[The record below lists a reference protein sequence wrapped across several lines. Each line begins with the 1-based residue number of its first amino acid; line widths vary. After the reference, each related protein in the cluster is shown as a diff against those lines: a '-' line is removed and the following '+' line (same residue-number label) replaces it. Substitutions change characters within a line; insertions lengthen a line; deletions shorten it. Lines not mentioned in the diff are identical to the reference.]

1 MWLHWA
7 ELCSVSLHQRS
18 ETAQWRDLQPRQHL
32 LPLPGDTAGT
42 HTHMHTHSHNF
53 VTGFHCDSFHWL
65 LHFCLTLFGQHL
77 FMKGRIENIFTDEL
91 YSQFATE
98 ISGMLQLWKPK
109 LLSSGM
115 INDILQPGLN
125 LSQHAVRQNTL
136 QHEQVSDS
144 LSCSLSPPQGG
155 VASSRVIESYLWE
168 CKQLGAYSPIV
179 LLNTLLFFCTK
190 NFRFT
195 TLAQHQSL
203 SFTNFTRCSKP
214 CSRAGKVHYLR
225 YQRSRTAPSRREETG
240 GCCISNW
247 SS

>member
-1 MWLHWA
+1 
-7 ELCSVSLHQRS
+7 
-18 ETAQWRDLQPRQHL
+18 
-32 LPLPGDTAGT
+32 
-42 HTHMHTHSHNF
+42 
-53 VTGFHCDSFHWL
+53 
-65 LHFCLTLFGQHL
+65 
-77 FMKGRIENIFTDEL
+77 MKGRIENIFTDEL

-125 LSQHAVRQNTL
+125 VSQHAVRQKAL
-136 QHEQVSDS
+136 QHEQVAHQLLQALWVSDS
-144 LSCSLSPPQGG
+144 LSRFLFLPQGG

-225 YQRSRTAPSRREETG
+225 YQKSRTAPPRREETG
-240 GCCISNW
+240 GCFFSN
-247 SS
+247 